1 MLGNAGLKRHALS
14 MTSPAHAE
22 KRYARLNWHSTM
34 QAGRLMVRFD
44 IILSATIGFAV
55 AFVQTGCAHSKI
67 VWSYYDQCALENP
80 SFPVMAEC
88 GKQKRLAECVPNNTC
103 SPEGTA
109 FTEYVDSL
117 ALSVKN
123 KKLTDVEAMR
133 RYTEYKSGGAST
145 CTRVGNAVNC

>member
-1 MLGNAGLKRHALS
+1 MLGNAGLKLHALS

-55 AFVQTGCAHSKI
+55 AFVQTGCAHSKT
-67 VWSYYDQCALENP
+67 VWSYYDQCALE
-80 SFPVMAEC
+80 
-88 GKQKRLAECVPNNTC
+88 NTC